1 MATNVKASILRGNKI
16 ESTSLDEKD
25 DLFLI
30 EAEDLDLETYLVEE
44 REVAS
49 NEKVISLLGSGDT
62 GTASTR
68 FTGPSGLYTVIV
80 GYYDEIDGESLFRLK
95 VNNDLVDNWTADQ
108 ELDPWGVPTENNFT
122 RRTIGGIELKT
133 GDVLAIEGFR
143 DAEEYARV
151 DFLQLI
157 PSTVIDFD
165 EEEDNIDFD
174 EGWSFSFEDYEIEH
188 QGNSVIDLTV
198 SYDYVEGIGA
208 TDPFEYPEFTQVYN
222 FIDDYLVNYPNETD
236 YWEIVNK
243 NLVDT
248 LLIEA
253 IPTAFGLEYN
263 LNEVVESLR

>member
-80 GYYDEIDGESLFRLK
+80 GYYDEIDGEALFRLK

-108 ELDPWGVPTENNFT
+108 ELDPWG
-122 RRTIGGIELKT
+122 RMM
-133 GDVLAIEGFR
+133 
-143 DAEEYARV
+143 
-151 DFLQLI
+151 
-157 PSTVIDFD
+157 
-165 EEEDNIDFD
+165 
-174 EGWSFSFEDYEIEH
+174 
-188 QGNSVIDLTV
+188 
-198 SYDYVEGIGA
+198 
-208 TDPFEYPEFTQVYN
+208 
-222 FIDDYLVNYPNETD
+222 
-236 YWEIVNK
+236 
-243 NLVDT
+243 T
-248 LLIEA
+248 L
-253 IPTAFGLEYN
+253 
-263 LNEVVESLR
+263 